1 MIIDKKV
8 IDSEELSFSVQ
19 FKIFLKTIFMI
30 PIAVIVHFVGALV
43 TLIFIPTTVYDLLY
57 QSAKIKQI
65 ILKGKDNGII

>member
-8 IDSEELSFSVQ
+8 IDSEELSSSIQ
-19 FKIFLKTIFMI
+19 FKIFLKTICMI
-30 PIAVIVHFVGALV
+30 PVAVIVHFVGALL

-65 ILKGKDNGII
+65 IMKGKNNGTV